1 MRNPFSRSSRGSE
14 TVVRH
19 NDGTVLARVPWR
31 IREDV
36 RYLWTRLQVHGGDL
50 PHSIGITS
58 YLSGEGVTFT
68 SMALGTVLARTGETC
83 LVEANWWGATAQ
95 ESDATGLVDVLR
107 GNAAVSDSVVKT
119 NQSGLSILPAGNLL
133 ASGQAVMANTEA
145 MTAVLGQLH
154 QEFVYVIVDLPAI
167 STSATAL
174 SFAAATDAS
183 ILVARQRVT
192 RVDQVES
199 AVEDLRHTRLLGVVL
214 NGNRVSMPKFVQRR
228 LLDA

>member
-1 MRNPFSRSSRGSE
+1 MRKLLRRSPRGAE
-14 TVVRH
+14 TVVRQA
-19 NDGTVLARVPWR
+19 DGTVLARVPWR

-58 YLSGEGVTFT
+58 HLSGEGVTFT
-68 SMALGTVLARTGETC
+68 SMALATVLARTGETC

-95 ESDATGLVDVLR
+95 ENDAAGLVDVLR
-107 GNAAVSDSVVKT
+107 GSAAVSESVFKT
-119 NQSGLSILPAGNLL
+119 NQTGLSILPAGNLL

-145 MTAVLGQLH
+145 MKAVLEELH
-154 QEFVYVIVDLPAI
+154 KEFVYVIVDLPAI